1 MHAVVAMK
9 YRDDCVALDLDTG
22 ETILLPVSAVTGLSI
37 HVGSTISREGY
48 DMIKEESRRFQCKR
62 AAFDYLA
69 IRPRTVSEMERYLTR
84 KGFDAG
90 MIRDAVDEL
99 TRSGY
104 LNDADYAAR
113 YIGARL
119 RKKLVGKHL
128 LAAELQRRGVSLQVI
143 RHALK
148 GAGAQMAAID
158 EVYDLALKKYN
169 SLGRAKNRVTKIAS
183 FLRGRGFDFDTI
195 TAVVE
200 RLRSE
205 IGHEEDA

>member
-1 MHAVVAMK
+1 MYAVVAMK
-9 YRDDCVALDLDTG
+9 YRDDCVTLELDTG
-22 ETILLPVSAVTGLSI
+22 ESILLPASDVTGLSI
-37 HVGSTISREGY
+37 RVGSTISREGY
-48 DMIKEESRRFQCKR
+48 DMMKEESRRFQCKR

-84 KGFDAG
+84 KGFDVD
-90 MIRDAVDEL
+90 MIRGAVEDL
-99 TRSGY
+99 ARSGY
-104 LNDADYAAR
+104 LNDEDYAAR

-119 RKKLVGKHL
+119 RKKLVGRNL
-128 LAAELQRRGVSLQVI
+128 LAAELQRRGVSRHVI
-143 RHALK
+143 SHALK
-148 GAGAQMAAID
+148 VAGAQTAAID

-169 SLGRAKNRVTKIAS
+169 SLGPAKNRVSKIAS

-205 IGHEEDA
+205 QGCEEDE